1 MGVTIEIDTPHLLPQ
16 LLDRLQAD
24 GCSVEAI
31 NSHACRVVY
40 RDALDADEAV
50 KELRFFVRAW
60 AGGQTGVNVSVRLLL
75 GGLGETLAASRGA
88 EAAERRQAE

>member
-31 NSHACRVVY
+31 NSHACRVVHSEAV
-40 RDALDADEAV
+40 DTDEAV

-60 AGGQTGVNVSVRLLL
+60 AGGHNGVTVSLRPDL
-75 GGLGETLAASRGA
+75 GGIGETLAPRGA
-88 EAAERRQAE
+88 EEAERRQAE